1 MTGIVIKESLVV
13 KKSLELITTM
23 KYDYKA
29 VEAKWQK
36 VWEDEKTF
44 HVEIDHSKPKFYALV
59 EFPYPSGAGLH
70 VGHPRSYTALD
81 VVSRKRRQNGYNVL
95 YPMGWDAFG
104 LPTENFAMKNH
115 IHPAIVTKKNVDHF
129 REQLKALGFSFD
141 WDREINTT
149 DPEYYKWTQW
159 IFLQLYK
166 HGLAYKKEMNVNW
179 CTGCKC
185 VLANEEVVNG
195 VCERCGSE
203 VVHRVKS
210 QWMLKITAYADKLID
225 GLDGLDY
232 IERVATQQ
240 KNWIGRS
247 HGAEV
252 NFGTTAG
259 DSLTVYTTRC
269 DTLFGATYMV
279 VSPEHAMVKQW
290 LDNGTIQNAEA
301 VKAYQ
306 AEAARKS
313 DFERSELNKE
323 KTGVKLEGVMGINPV
338 NDKEIP
344 IFISDYVLATY
355 GTGAIMAV
363 PAHDTRDWEFA
374 KKFGLPILEVVKGNT
389 PSNLDE
395 AAFTDVA
402 TGTLVNSGFLDGLSV
417 ADAKKKMVEWL
428 ESSGKGKDKVNYKL
442 RDWVFS
448 RQRYWGEPIP
458 MVKCEKCGWQP
469 LPESSLPLTLPDI
482 TDFEPGPDG
491 ESPLARHT
499 DWVKTTCP
507 CCGGPATRETDTM
520 PQWAGSS
527 WYFLRYMDPHCKD
540 ALASREALEYW
551 SPVDWYN
558 GGMEHTTL
566 HLLYSRFWHK
576 FLYDIGVVPSPEP
589 YQKRTAHGMILGLN
603 PHSFVNLPA
612 EEQEKLLKEYGSQ
625 KAAEKA
631 LEEKYGEMARH
642 PIVKMSKSLG
652 NVINPDEVVDTYG
665 ADTMRLYEMFMG
677 DFEQAAPWQ
686 TSAIAGCNRFLDR
699 VWALSDK
706 LVEGEGYR
714 PQVETLMHQTIKK
727 VGADIE
733 GLKMNTAIAQLMT
746 LVNTLYDNGGATK
759 AEYETV
765 VQLLN
770 PFAPHMTEELW
781 EKLGHSHD
789 EQLAYYPWPQ
799 YEEAKCVEAMV
810 EIAVQVNGKVK
821 ARLKVAADI
830 TSEDAI
836 AAAKAEPAVAEA
848 LAGKTIAKE
857 IYVKGRLVNLAVK
870 G

>member
-44 HVEIDHSKPKFYALV
+44 HAEIDHSKPKFYALV

-259 DSLTVYTTRC
+259 DTLTVYTTRC

-355 GTGAIMAV
+355 GTGAILAV

-428 ESSGKGKDKVNYKL
+428 ESSGKGKDQVNYKL

-540 ALASREALEYW
+540 ALASKEALEYW